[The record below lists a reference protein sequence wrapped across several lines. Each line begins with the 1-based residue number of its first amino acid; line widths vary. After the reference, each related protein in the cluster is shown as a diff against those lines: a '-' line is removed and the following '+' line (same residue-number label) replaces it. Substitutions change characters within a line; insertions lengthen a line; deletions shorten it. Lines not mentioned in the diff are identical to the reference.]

1 MRVLGIRTT
10 LAILLSMGLLFAGC
24 GGDSS
29 EDESDDGAAGDTV
42 GAEIAEDFNRSMD
55 KARDI
60 EEKLQD
66 SKDAM
71 DAAVEEAE
79 GGVKDE

>member
-1 MRVLGIRTT
+1 MRVLRSTIG
-10 LAILLSMGLLFAGC
+10 LAIMLSMGLLFVGC
-24 GGDSS
+24 GGGSS
-29 EDESDDGAAGDTV
+29 DDESSDSAAGDTV
-42 GAEIAEDFNRSMD
+42 GAEIAEDFNESMD

-66 SKDAM
+66 SKEAI

-79 GGVKDE
+79 GAVKD

>member
-1 MRVLGIRTT
+1 MRVLRSTIG
-10 LAILLSMGLLFAGC
+10 LAIMLSMGLLFAGC
-24 GGDSS
+24 GGGSS
-29 EDESDDGAAGDTV
+29 DDESSDSAPGDTV
-42 GAEIAEDFNRSMD
+42 GAEIAEDFNKSMD

-66 SKDAM
+66 SKEAI

-79 GGVKDE
+79 GAVKD

>member
-1 MRVLGIRTT
+1 MRVLRLGIA

-29 EDESDDGAAGDTV
+29 EDESADDAAGDTV
-42 GAEIAEDFNRSMD
+42 GAEIAADFNKSMD

-79 GGVKDE
+79 GGVKD